1 MAVVALTYSLP
12 RLYLAFHLQ
21 GSLCPVWNHEVLFPL
36 SEPFFE
42 PVRRADQGEGAKEEQ
57 QQQEEQVS
65 EVRVVLKDRSR
76 GLIHSKPLAQV
87 GLPQP

>member
-12 RLYLAFHLQ
+12 CLYLAFHLQ

-57 QQQEEQVS
+57 QQEEQVS